1 MLSSAMAVLAASA
14 SRTSDFVRLDTR
26 DATAALLLQGTERI
40 SPVAENADPTA
51 QLLVDGKP
59 AKPAAGW
66 TVANPLFDSSTL
78 GDGAHSF
85 ALYEGGKEIQAKMV
99 VLNADDVVIHGGVLA
114 ASETWA
120 AGKTHVVRDWVRIPE
135 GMTLTIANG
144 AIVKFG
150 EETGIRHDGTL
161 SATNVIFT
169 TINDDNVGAITSNG
183 NAEPE
188 YGLYAFTGDGTA
200 TLKSCVMRYGT
211 APEQPIAPCTVELAY
226 GWNLFSMPFMPDN
239 DTKDMLV
246 NRKVFSL
253 DGGTMVRA
261 TSFKAGRSYWTYRA
275 AGDEVESFDLVPDQ
289 AVQAT
294 APTLVSG
301 WNFIGPVMNAP
312 QWDSEEDPWA
322 YLDGRWKQ
330 VDKNFETGH
339 GYFVWEPYF
348 PAASENQPGAG
359 TGAGAGAGTGAGAGA
374 GGI

>member
-51 QLLVDGKP
+51 QLLVDGN
-59 AKPAAGW
+59 PAAGW
-66 TVANPLFDSSTL
+66 TIANPLFDSSTL

-99 VLNADDVVIHGGVLA
+99 VLNADDVVIHGGVLE

-161 SATNVIFT
+161 SATGVIFT

-188 YGLYAFTGDGTA
+188 YGLYAFVGDGTA
-200 TLKSCVMRYGT
+200 TLESCVMRYNT
-211 APEQPIAPCTVELAY
+211 APEVAPCKVELAY

-239 DTKDMLV
+239 ATKVMLV
-246 NRKVFSL
+246 NRNVFTIDS
-253 DGGTMVRA
+253 DTMVRA
-261 TSFKAGRSYWTYRA
+261 TSFEAGRSYWTYRA
-275 AGDEVESFDLVPDQ
+275 LGDEVDSFDLVADQ
-289 AVQAT
+289 EAQLIVAEFV
-294 APTLVSG
+294 PE
-301 WNFIGPVMNAP
+301 WNFIGPVVNRP
-312 QWDSEEDPWA
+312 QWNSTEDPWA
-322 YLDGRWKQ
+322 YIDGRWKQ
-330 VDKNFETGH
+330 VDKNLELGH
-339 GYFVWEPYF
+339 GYFIWRPF
-348 PAASENQPGAG
+348 FPGAL
-359 TGAGAGAGTGAGAGA
+359 
-374 GGI
+374 GINL